1 MCLNWRKKNP
11 HQIDQN
17 LMRMLNVRG
26 FAFVCPASARHIDAG
41 HAPLML
47 QGHQG
52 FSKTNTNSG
61 IACSAQYL
69 PDRHSQ
75 STASTTI
82 FFDLSTDCDTD
93 ILRKSVE
100 NFFIHD

>member
-11 HQIDQN
+11 HQIDQT

-47 QGHQG
+47 RQHQG
-52 FSKTNTNSG
+52 FRKTYTNSG
-61 IACSAQYL
+61 IACPAQYL
-69 PDRHSQ
+69 PGRPNR
-75 STASTTI
+75 STVSTTI
-82 FFDLSTDCDTD
+82 F
-93 ILRKSVE
+93 
-100 NFFIHD
+100 